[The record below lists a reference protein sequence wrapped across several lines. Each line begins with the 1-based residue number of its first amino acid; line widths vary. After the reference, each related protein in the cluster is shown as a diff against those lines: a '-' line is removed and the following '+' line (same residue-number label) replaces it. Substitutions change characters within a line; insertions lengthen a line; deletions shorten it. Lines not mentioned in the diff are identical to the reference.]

1 MAYWIYL
8 GTIPP
13 VTMVNGMA
21 VSLGMVPIAR
31 ITGIEA
37 AHEAYYKTCELAELI
52 GSNCILVTEEDG
64 EVIAEYK
71 YEEE

>member
-1 MAYWIYL
+1 MTYRIIL
-8 GTIPP
+8 GAT
-13 VTMVNGMA
+13 V
-21 VSLGMVPIAR
+21 IAR

-37 AHEAYYKTCELAELI
+37 AHEAFYETCELAEVI
-52 GSNCILVTEEDG
+52 GQSCRLVTEKDDEV

>member
-1 MAYWIYL
+1 MAYRIIL
-8 GTIPP
+8 GAT
-13 VTMVNGMA
+13 V
-21 VSLGMVPIAR
+21 IAR

-37 AHEAYYKTCELAELI
+37 AHEAFYETCELAEVI
-52 GSNCILVTEEDG
+52 GQSCRLVTEKDD